1 MRAGDIMLSTMAIT
15 WKLKPFLDSNS
26 ITPYRLSKESGLA
39 MSTIYSLSNDQPERL
54 DMNTLDAI
62 MSTLERLTGKG
73 VKFDDLLERN

>member
-1 MRAGDIMLSTMAIT
+1 MRVGDNMTTTMPIT

-54 DMNTLDAI
+54 DMNTLDTI
-62 MSTLERLTGKG
+62 MSTLERLTSKRIS
-73 VKFDDLLERN
+73 FDDLLERD